1 MMERSVQS
9 PCDFGE
15 DRAAAY
21 AAGRLVEPEVEAFEQ
36 HLFACPSCVDQVEQA
51 IEIRS
56 GLTEPAD
63 SHVAPET
70 RRLVARLWWP
80 WFSALA
86 AAAVLLA
93 VGTGVW
99 LRAPQPQAPIRSE
112 PAAGSVQPAGPP
124 RPSLSEMAR
133 VQPPVYLSKTL
144 RGFEDEARSQF
155 REAMQDYQRG
165 EYRAAI
171 PRLEAAARLD
181 PEAPDIRFFLG
192 ICYLLTDQDD
202 SAIDHLAKTV
212 ALGETPYLEEAHFYL
227 AKAYLSKADLGKA
240 RLELERIIELQGDR
254 EHEAQE
260 LMSQIERLRP

>member
-1 MMERSVQS
+1 MMERSSQS
-9 PCDFGE
+9 QCGFGE

-21 AAGRLVEPEVEAFEQ
+21 AASRLAEPEVEAFEQ
-36 HLFACPSCVDQVEQA
+36 HLFACPACVDEVERA
-51 IEIRS
+51 IEIRG
-56 GLTEPAD
+56 GLTESAD
-63 SHVAPET
+63 SRAAPET
-70 RRLVARLWWP
+70 RRLVPRLWWP

-93 VGTGVW
+93 VGTSVW
-99 LRAPQPQAPIRSE
+99 LRAPQPQAPIRSG
-112 PAAGSVQPAGPP
+112 PATGLVQPASPP
-124 RPSLSEMAR
+124 GPSLSEIAR
-133 VQPPVYLSKTL
+133 VRPPVYLSKTL
-144 RGFEDEARSQF
+144 RGVEDEARTQF

-171 PRLEAAARLD
+171 PRLAAAVRLD

-227 AKAYLSKADLGKA
+227 AKAYLSKAEPDKA
-240 RLELERIIELQGDR
+240 RAELERIIRLEGDR
-254 EHEAQE
+254 EQEARE
-260 LMSQIERLRP
+260 LMTQVERLRP